1 MHKLIERIPRLL
13 GMKKIKNQFLAA
25 MMFLILISVP
35 ALGIMSYRIS
45 ASIIERNHT
54 RSYKSSLQTSGRI
67 LEATLDSIVS
77 ASRTFL
83 YDQEFLLAAQN
94 TSFAHDPDG
103 KRARDALLQEI
114 NEELPD
120 DADLSDTKAYLSS
133 HEALLQET
141 ACRIVRQNGFDY
153 PVEFRLEPWYFPT
166 KTYGDMTF
174 PSGTYDAFRVI
185 IGKGEG
191 KNWWCVLYPSLCFI
205 DSTYSIVPDS
215 SKAALRDTLQADT
228 YESLLQQKPQAG
240 FRLGEWLKRLF

>member
-1 MHKLIERIPRLL
+1 MKLRKSIYLQILL
-13 GMKKIKNQFLAA
+13 VLLCTGTM
-25 MMFLILISVP
+25 ILIILTEKKAVQIQSDLADHVLRFHVLANSDSEEDQ
-35 ALGIMSYRIS
+35 AL
-45 ASIIERNHT
+45 
-54 RSYKSSLQTSGRI
+54 
-67 LEATLDSIVS
+67 
-77 ASRTFL
+77 
-83 YDQEFLLAAQN
+83 
-94 TSFAHDPDG
+94 
-103 KRARDALLQEI
+103 KRKVRDALLQEI
-114 NEELPD
+114 NKELPD

-215 SKAALRDTLQADT
+215 SKAALRGTLQADT
-228 YESLLQQKPQAG
+228 YESLLHQKPQAG

>member
-1 MHKLIERIPRLL
+1 MKLRKSIYLRILL
-13 GMKKIKNQFLAA
+13 VLLCTGTM
-25 MMFLILISVP
+25 ILIILTEKKAVQIQSDLADHVLRFHVLANSDSEEDQ
-35 ALGIMSYRIS
+35 AL
-45 ASIIERNHT
+45 
-54 RSYKSSLQTSGRI
+54 
-67 LEATLDSIVS
+67 
-77 ASRTFL
+77 
-83 YDQEFLLAAQN
+83 
-94 TSFAHDPDG
+94 
-103 KRARDALLQEI
+103 KRKVRDALLQEI

-133 HEALLQET
+133 HEASLQET

-228 YESLLQQKPQAG
+228 YESLLHQKPQAG